1 MKKLL
6 VLIASAVTLFLVTL
20 APSSASA
27 GGVSIYVGP
36 GYGSAYPRYGYG
48 YAYPRYG
55 YGYYYPRYR
64 YGYYPRYRRGPYP
77 RGYFDYP
84 RRRAWRGGY

>member
-6 VLIASAVTLFLVTL
+6 VLIASAVALFLVTL
-20 APSSASA
+20 APSSVSA

-36 GYGSAYPRYGYG
+36 GYG
-48 YAYPRYG
+48 YAYPPYG

-84 RRRAWRGGY
+84 RRRAWRGWY

>member
-6 VLIASAVTLFLVTL
+6 VLIASTVALFLVTL

-36 GYGSAYPRYGYG
+36 GYG

-55 YGYYYPRYR
+55 YS
-64 YGYYPRYRRGPYP
+64 YYPRYRRGPYP

-84 RRRAWRGGY
+84 RRRAWRGWY